1 MNKLI
6 IFAAGVIAGSVIPLA
21 TQVYLLNDECA
32 YLKMDLEATKNELE
46 DAKKKL
52 NYPCYK
58 KHGRGPAVKKEK
70 PSVPIGFC

>member
-32 YLKMDLEATKNELE
+32 YLKTELKETKNRLE
-46 DAKKKL
+46 NAEKKL
-52 NYPCYK
+52 NYPPYQ
-58 KHGRGPAVKKEK
+58 KHGRGPAAKKEK
-70 PSVPIGFC
+70 LAWPIGFC